1 MSNDLQFSLDGVSVC
16 FEKGETIMQ
25 AAQRAGIY
33 LPHLCFHPDFSAH
46 GSCRVCIVHIQGKTV
61 AACTQPAESN
71 QVVQSNTPELQKARL
86 RLIQLLF
93 AEGNHY
99 CPTCE
104 TSGNCQL
111 QALAYDLG
119 MTHYHYDPFMPERQT
134 DGSHPDLFIDRD
146 RCIQCDLCG
155 RASAEYDGKAIYTLS
170 GRGQNT
176 QLVFRS
182 PSGLLGDTNA
192 SADDRA
198 AHICPVGCILPKTG
212 NYQEPIGT
220 RLYDHHPIHD
230 IGNLRK
236 EERGG
241 SS

>member
-46 GSCRVCIVHIQGKTV
+46 GSCRVCIVHLQGKTV

-99 CPTCE
+99 CPNYE
-104 TSGNCQL
+104 KLS
-111 QALAYDLG
+111 
-119 MTHYHYDPFMPERQT
+119 
-134 DGSHPDLFIDRD
+134 I
-146 RCIQCDLCG
+146 
-155 RASAEYDGKAIYTLS
+155 TL
-170 GRGQNT
+170 
-176 QLVFRS
+176 
-182 PSGLLGDTNA
+182 
-192 SADDRA
+192 
-198 AHICPVGCILPKTG
+198 
-212 NYQEPIGT
+212 
-220 RLYDHHPIHD
+220 
-230 IGNLRK
+230 
-236 EERGG
+236 
-241 SS
+241 